1 MLHLL
6 FLLVNS
12 KPIFP
17 AMIIKRI
24 EVYMIIHKICMK
36 FLMNFMSEKF
46 IILGVC
52 HVSRSPFLW
61 IITKLNCLELMHYL
75 WKCKFSDESNNGQ
88 VVSLSISVERAKGRF
103 ESIVVKWD
111 MTPGTGTDLSPV
123 SGTITFGVQ
132 QDKGFIHLQSGAD
145 TVSRDLQVQTVNDN
159 VSLICDII
167 VCCHG
172 ESQCVECVK

>member
-1 MLHLL
+1 
-6 FLLVNS
+6 
-12 KPIFP
+12 
-17 AMIIKRI
+17 
-24 EVYMIIHKICMK
+24 
-36 FLMNFMSEKF
+36 
-46 IILGVC
+46 
-52 HVSRSPFLW
+52 
-61 IITKLNCLELMHYL
+61 MHYL
-75 WKCKFSDESNNGQ
+75 WKCKSADESNNGQ
-88 VVSLSISVERAKGRF
+88 VVSLSIPVERAKGRF

>member
-1 MLHLL
+1 MLHLI
-6 FLLVNS
+6 FLLVN
-12 KPIFP
+12 FP
-17 AMIIKRI
+17 VMMIKSI
-24 EVYMIIHKICMK
+24 EVYMIINKICTK
-36 FLMNFMSEKF
+36 FLMNFMSEKL
-46 IILGVC
+46 IIFDVNNY
-52 HVSRSPFLW
+52 RA
-61 IITKLNCLELMHYL
+61 KLFRVN
-75 WKCKFSDESNNGQ
+75 KFSDESNNGQ
-88 VVSLSISVERAKGRF
+88 VVSLSIPVERAKGRF